1 MTYSELTLHT
11 AKKNLQDIFVSELA
25 DIGFESFVNEKECLK
40 AYIQT
45 DDLNNDA
52 ILALMEQYNEDGNG
66 LKFEIQHLEEVNWN
80 ATWES
85 SFEPI
90 EIDDKIYIRAPFH
103 EAKAGVQFDIVISPK
118 MSFGTGHHATT
129 QLMCKAM
136 LEMDLKG
143 KKVLDMG
150 CGTGILAI
158 LAMKLGAE
166 SADGVDTEEWAVE
179 NTLENA
185 STNETV
191 VNAILAD
198 SKQFQTSSTYDVVFA
213 NINRNI
219 IVRDLGNYVQLM
231 KSDSDIL
238 MSGFLTVDES
248 IIVEKAKEFNLKL
261 VQKNNIEEWLMLHFK
276 KS

>member
-1 MTYSELTLHT
+1 MTYSELTVYT
-11 AKKNLQDIFVSELA
+11 SQKKLQDIFVSELA
-25 DIGFESFVNEKECLK
+25 DIGFESFVNEKDLLK
-40 AYIQT
+40 AYIPS
-45 DDLNNDA
+45 DDLNEEAVIDLIKQYIKDENA
-52 ILALMEQYNEDGNG
+52 LKYEILH
-66 LKFEIQHLEEVNWN
+66 IEETNWN
-80 ATWES
+80 EAWES

-103 EAKAGVQFDIVISPK
+103 SARKGVQFDIVISPK

-166 SADGVDTEEWAVE
+166 SADAVDTEEWAVE

-185 STNETV
+185 NINETIV
-191 VNAILAD
+191 QAILAD
-198 SKQFQTSSTYDVVFA
+198 SKQFDSSSTYDVVFA

-219 IVRDLGNYVQLM
+219 IVRDLGNYAKLM
-231 KSDSDIL
+231 KSNSEIL
-238 MSGFLTVDES
+238 MSGFLTVDEP
-248 IIVEKAKEFNLKL
+248 IIQENAIIFNLKL
-261 VQKNNIEEWLMLHFK
+261 EQKNNIDEWLMMHFK

>member
-1 MTYSELTLHT
+1 MTYSELTVYT
-11 AKKNLQDIFVSELA
+11 SQKKLQDIFVSELA
-25 DIGFESFVNEKECLK
+25 DIGFESFVNEKDLLK
-40 AYIQT
+40 AYIPS
-45 DDLNNDA
+45 DNLNEEAVIDLINQYIKDEN
-52 ILALMEQYNEDGNG
+52 ALKY
-66 LKFEIQHLEEVNWN
+66 EIQHIEENNWN
-80 ATWES
+80 EAWES

-103 EAKAGVQFDIVISPK
+103 SARKGVQFDIVISPK

-166 SADGVDTEEWAVE
+166 SADAVDTEEWAVE

-185 STNETV
+185 NINETIV
-191 VNAILAD
+191 QAILAD
-198 SKQFQTSSTYDVVFA
+198 SKQFDSSSTYDVVFA

-219 IVRDLGNYVQLM
+219 IVRDLGNYVKLM
-231 KSDSDIL
+231 KSNSEIL
-238 MSGFLTVDES
+238 MSGFLTVDEP
-248 IIVEKAKEFNLKL
+248 IIQENAIIFNLKL
-261 VQKNNIEEWLMLHFK
+261 EQKNNIDEWLMMHFK
-276 KS
+276 KG